1 MRVGPC
7 EARLDLYAVLG
18 VTRTATPREVRAA
31 YRRLAR
37 ATHPDLAGD
46 AASER
51 MKLVNL
57 AAAILLEPAS
67 RARYDALRAPAPSW
81 NGFFPPER
89 PAATRP
95 PPRAWSGPVRPP
107 ATLRRPSTSLREL
120 VVGVAAALA
129 VTLLGASVAHAFGDT
144 ATIAGGRRPLRAERV
159 SKWAE

>member
-18 VTRTATPREVRAA
+18 VTSKASSAEVRAA

-37 ATHPDLAGD
+37 TTHPDLAGD
-46 AASER
+46 AAAER

-67 RARYDALRAPAPSW
+67 RARYDALRDPTPPW

-89 PAATRP
+89 PAAPRP
-95 PPRAWSGPVRPP
+95 QARPWSGPVRPP
-107 ATLRRPSTSLREL
+107 ATLRRPSASMREML
-120 VVGVAAALA
+120 VGVAAALA

-144 ATIAGGRRPLRAERV
+144 ATVAGGKRPLRAERV
-159 SKWAE
+159 SMWAE

>member
-18 VTRTATPREVRAA
+18 VTRTATTREVRAA

-37 ATHPDLAGD
+37 TTHPDLAGED
-46 AASER
+46 AVER

-57 AAAILLEPAS
+57 AAAILLEPAA
-67 RARYDALRAPAPSW
+67 RARYDSLRAPAPAW

-89 PAATRP
+89 PVASRP
-95 PPRAWSGPVRPP
+95 PVPAWSGPVRPP
-107 ATLRRPSTSLREL
+107 AALRRPSSATRDFVAGL
-120 VVGVAAALA
+120 AAALA

-144 ATIAGGRRPLRAERV
+144 TTVAGGKRPLRAERV
-159 SKWAE
+159 SMWAE